1 MHNIHLKKLADEA
14 PLCRFHWT
22 VLILCF
28 VILVFDGYDLAVAGT
43 ALPAIMKEMAVEAT
57 TAGFMASSALFG
69 MMFGGII
76 LGTLADKIGRRW
88 VLAICV
94 SFFSIFTAAAGLTHD
109 PYLFSVMRFLAGV
122 GIGGAIPNVTAHMS
136 EYAPMKVR
144 GLMVT
149 VMCCGYAVGSIIA
162 ALLAKQFIETRGWQS
177 VFFAAIVPVLLIPL
191 ILKYLPESLQF
202 LINQRDDA
210 RLRQIVRKMRPDIRL
225 ESREEFLVPN
235 QGKTEAPSVR
245 WLFQEG
251 RAFSSV
257 MIWVACITCLFMIYA
272 LSSWLVKLMSMAGY
286 NLGSSLNFFL
296 AYNAGALVGTVGGG
310 WLADRL
316 NIKWVTCA
324 FFVVAAISL
333 TLLGYGMQPL
343 LLVAAVVGAATLGT
357 QGLLYAFG
365 GQFYPTSIRS
375 TGLGFASGI
384 GRIGAIAAPIVIGF
398 LVSMKLP
405 LVQNFLS
412 IALVA
417 VIGAIAVAFISY
429 RNSVSTHDYDAI
441 KHVEFGERE
450 AVNSARIRP

>member
-1 MHNIHLKKLADEA
+1 
-14 PLCRFHWT
+14 
-22 VLILCF
+22 
-28 VILVFDGYDLAVAGT
+28 
-43 ALPAIMKEMAVEAT
+43 
-57 TAGFMASSALFG
+57 MASSALFG

-94 SFFSIFTAAAGLTHD
+94 SFFSIFTAAAGFTND

-136 EYAPMKVR
+136 EYAPTKVR
-144 GLMVT
+144 GLMVM

-162 ALLAKQFIETRGWQS
+162 ALLAKQFIETHGWQA
-177 VFFAAIVPVLLIPL
+177 VFFAAGVPALLIPV
-191 ILKYLPESLQF
+191 ILTYLPESLQF
-202 LINQRDDA
+202 LISQRDDA

-225 ESREEFLVPN
+225 ESLNEFVVPS
-235 QGKTEAPSVR
+235 QDKTEAPSVR
-245 WLFQEG
+245 GLFQEG
-251 RAFSSV
+251 RAFSTV

-272 LSSWLVKLMSMAGY
+272 LSSWLVKLMTMAGY

-296 AYNAGALVGTVGGG
+296 AYNAGALVGTVDGG

-324 FFVVAAISL
+324 FFAVAAISL

-365 GQFYPTSIRS
+365 GQFYPTAIRS

-384 GRIGAIAAPIVIGF
+384 GRIGALVAPILIGF

-405 LVQNFLS
+405 LVENFLS
-412 IALVA
+412 IAFFA
-417 VIGAIAVAFISY
+417 AIGAIAVAFISY
-429 RNSVSTHDYDAI
+429 RTSAVMRYDAI
-441 KHVEFGERE
+441 KDVAFSERE
-450 AVNSARIRP
+450 VNSVRIRS

>member
-1 MHNIHLKKLADEA
+1 MHNIHLKKLTDEA
-14 PLCRFHWT
+14 PLSIFHWT
-22 VLILCF
+22 VLTLCF

-43 ALPAIMKEMAVEAT
+43 ALPAIMKEMGVEAT

-76 LGTLADKIGRRW
+76 LGTLADKIGRRL

-94 SFFSIFTAAAGLTHD
+94 SFFSIFTAAAGLTND

-136 EYAPMKVR
+136 EYAPTKVR

-149 VMCCGYAVGSIIA
+149 VMCCGYAIGSIIA
-162 ALLAKQFIETRGWQS
+162 ALLAKQFIETHGWQS
-177 VFFAAIVPVLLIPL
+177 VFFAAGLPVLLIPL
-191 ILKYLPESLQF
+191 IMKYLPESLQF
-202 LINQRDDA
+202 LIRQRDDA

-225 ESREEFLVPN
+225 ESLDEFGLPS
-235 QGKTEAPSVR
+235 QDKTEASSVR
-245 WLFQEG
+245 GLFQED
-251 RAFSSV
+251 RAFSTV
-257 MIWVACITCLFMIYA
+257 MIWAACITCLFMIYA
-272 LSSWLVKLMSMAGY
+272 LSSWLVKLMTMAGY

-324 FFVVAAISL
+324 FFAVAAISL

-384 GRIGAIAAPIVIGF
+384 GRIGAIAAPILIGF

-412 IALVA
+412 IAFVA
-417 VIGAIAVAFISY
+417 VIGAIAVACISY
-429 RNSVSTHDYDAI
+429 RTSVGTHDYGAI
-441 KHVEFGERE
+441 KDVDFSERE
-450 AVNSARIRP
+450 AVNSARIRS

>member
-14 PLCRFHWT
+14 PLSRFHWT
-22 VLILCF
+22 VLTLCF

-43 ALPAIMKEMAVEAT
+43 ALPAIMKEMGVEPT

-94 SFFSIFTAAAGLTHD
+94 CFFSIFTAAAGLTND
-109 PYLFSVMRFLAGV
+109 PYLFSVLRFLAGV

-136 EYAPMKVR
+136 EYAPTKVR
-144 GLMVT
+144 GLMVM

-162 ALLAKQFIETRGWQS
+162 ALLAKQFIETHGWKS
-177 VFFAAIVPVLLIPL
+177 VFFAAGVPALLIPL
-191 ILKYLPESLQF
+191 ILTYLPESLQF
-202 LINQRDDA
+202 LISQRDDA
-210 RLRQIVRKMRPDIRL
+210 RLRQIVRRMRPDIRL
-225 ESREEFLVPN
+225 ESLYEFVVPSQDN
-235 QGKTEAPSVR
+235 TEAPSVR
-245 WLFQEG
+245 GLFQEG
-251 RAFSSV
+251 RAFSTI
-257 MIWVACITCLFMIYA
+257 MIWVACITCLFMVYA
-272 LSSWLVKLMSMAGY
+272 LSSWLVKLMTMAGY

-324 FFVVAAISL
+324 FFAVAAISL

-384 GRIGAIAAPIVIGF
+384 GRIGALAAPILIGF

-412 IALVA
+412 IAIFA
-417 VIGAIAVAFISY
+417 AIGAIAVAFISY
-429 RNSVSTHDYDAI
+429 RTSAATRYDAI
-441 KHVEFGERE
+441 KDVDFSERE
-450 AVNSARIRP
+450 SVNSVRIRS